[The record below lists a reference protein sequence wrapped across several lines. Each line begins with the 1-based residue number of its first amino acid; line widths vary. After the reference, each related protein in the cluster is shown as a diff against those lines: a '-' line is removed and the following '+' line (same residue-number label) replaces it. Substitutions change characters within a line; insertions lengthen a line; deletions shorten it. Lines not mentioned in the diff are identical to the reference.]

1 MLRHECEMNCGQDR
15 RPCILNLVG
24 KTNEELTTT
33 YVPKKKLKLI
43 VCSGAEGHPVSL
55 INLAERAPRGLRPCI
70 LTIGWSWQEAHTE
83 LKESV
88 WEYVTFCWD
97 HSLTLLD

>member
-1 MLRHECEMNCGQDR
+1 M
-15 RPCILNLVG
+15 
-24 KTNEELTTT
+24 
-33 YVPKKKLKLI
+33 
-43 VCSGAEGHPVSL
+43 SL
-55 INLAERAPRGLRPCI
+55 IKLAEPAPRGLRPCI
-70 LTIGWSWQEAHTE
+70 LTVGWSWQEAHTE